1 MRIASVVSLFASSLL
16 LAVGL
21 SGCGPAVPAEPTEPE
36 RCTAPTTRDVDGGGL
51 DGTTRRAITLGAGDG
66 ASFAPWSDGA
76 TATVIMGFQ
85 GGAMIT
91 PTIRVPALPTEGE
104 TVCLRVALRNT
115 LSDASE
121 VFPGV
126 VADITFVRVGDV
138 FEAANLFDQLGFDA
152 AALRGKTLMLVVDV
166 TGVTFAGTA
175 SLSLVL
181 G

>member
-1 MRIASVVSLFASSLL
+1 MRITSLARFFASSLV

-21 SGCGPAVPAEPTEPE
+21 GGCGPSAPPEPVEPE
-36 RCTAPTTRDVDGGGL
+36 RCTAPTTRGVDGGGL
-51 DGTTRRAITLGAGDG
+51 DGMTPRAITVGAGEG

-91 PTIRVPALPTEGE
+91 PTIRVTALATEGE
-104 TVCLRVALRNT
+104 SVCLRVALRNT

-126 VADITFVRVGDV
+126 VADITFVRVGDL

-166 TGVTFAGTA
+166 TGVTFNGSA
-175 SLSLVL
+175 SVSLLL